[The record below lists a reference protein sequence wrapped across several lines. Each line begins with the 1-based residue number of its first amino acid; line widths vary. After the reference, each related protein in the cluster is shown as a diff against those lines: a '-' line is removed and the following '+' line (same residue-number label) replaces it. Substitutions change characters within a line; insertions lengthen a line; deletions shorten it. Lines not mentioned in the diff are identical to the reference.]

1 MIRRPVAA
9 ILVVLGVALLAVQA
23 AGLMRPADFR
33 DRFDERVLS
42 YDAALAELDAAFAE
56 AGPGRAFLE
65 RAVAIYDAAT
75 VYRWPEHMARV
86 PATDNWILWSAAWA
100 DPALKR
106 AGLTDLDGL
115 FAVYESIDYERALAR
130 GFGICSQLAL
140 GLIDLLDRRYG
151 MTAHLVELDGHVVAE
166 AELPGGERYLIDPT
180 AGVLLP
186 FGLDAAPAALDEIRA
201 VYQAAGQVGL
211 STTYDAAGN
220 VRLAEPGTRPFRPR
234 LYWIERG
241 SDVAK
246 WALPAAMIAA
256 GTMLW
261 PRRRRG

>member
-1 MIRRPVAA
+1 MGRSAVLQEVRIMRFEDVYGRFQRGRLNCEEAA
-9 ILVVLGVALLAVQA
+9 DLLGVWVST
-23 AGLMRPADFR
+23 F
-33 DRFDERVLS
+33 
-42 YDAALAELDAAFAE
+42 
-56 AGPGRAFLE
+56 GR
-65 RAVAIYDAAT
+65 
-75 VYRWPEHMARV
+75 YRR
-86 PATDNWILWSAAWA
+86 
-100 DPALKR
+100 R
-106 AGLTDLDGL
+106 
-115 FAVYESIDYERALAR
+115 YEREGAA
-130 GFGICSQLAL
+130 

-166 AELPGGERYLIDPT
+166 AVLPGGERYLIDPT